1 MRKDRGRE
9 KGNRRRGNENQGGK
23 RREEWGMS

>member
-9 KGNRRRGNENQGGK
+9 KGNRRRGSEKQGGK
-23 RREEWGMS
+23 RREDYRKS